1 MSVRKHTNVSQRE
14 REMFYGQS
22 SGLKWPSALIRSTLD
37 LCSCNF
43 SPDHFN
49 STTINIRPDPLPQ
62 NTTGSLLMSF
72 YVEMLH
78 FVEVLCVSAHHLTLV
93 SDLQSSKFFVTA
105 MLIIVIII
113 VIFSLL
119 NYVRGIIIIIIDNN
133 NNNDD
138 DYAYYYYYYYYY
150 YFCIFIIHNYY

>member
-1 MSVRKHTNVSQRE
+1 MIPLNVFTTASTPWCLFVNTLMFLRE

-43 SPDHFN
+43 SPDRFN

-72 YVEMLH
+72 YVKMLH
-78 FVEVLCVSAHHLTLV
+78 IVEVLCVSAHRLTLV

-105 MLIIVIII
+105 MLIVIII

-119 NYVRGIIIIIIDNN
+119 NNVRLIIIIID

-138 DYAYYYYYYYYY
+138 DYAYYYY
-150 YFCIFIIHNYY
+150 

>member
-22 SGLKWPSALIRSTLD
+22 SGLKWPSALIRSTLE

-43 SPDHFN
+43 SPDRFN

-78 FVEVLCVSAHHLTLV
+78 FVEVLCVSAHRLTLV
-93 SDLQSSKFFVTA
+93 SDLQSSKFFMMA
-105 MLIIVIII
+105 MQIV
-113 VIFSLL
+113 V
-119 NYVRGIIIIIIDNN
+119 IIIIIFFFIESCQINN
-133 NNNDD
+133 
-138 DYAYYYYYYYYY
+138 YYYYWQQQQQWLCVLLLLLLLLYIYYS
-150 YFCIFIIHNYY
+150 